1 MPQTN
6 LETLST
12 LANLSAS
19 FLLLISFLLHVVAIV
34 ALYMIWRGIRMAR
47 DQVAILAP
55 QVLAYTLQAQEVT
68 YGTSDE
74 MLTPQIHAISLW
86 AGVRAGVYTLITGA
100 TRPRTPH
107 PPVVPRLGRSDR

>member
-19 FLLLISFLLHVVAIV
+19 FLLLVAFLLLVVAIV

-55 QVLAYTLQAQEVT
+55 QVLAYTLQAQEGT
-68 YGTSDE
+68 YGASEE

-86 AGVRAGVYTLITGA
+86 AGVKAGVYTLITGA

-107 PPVVPRLGRSDR
+107 PPVVPRLGRTDR